1 MHSILKDFDCPICGN
16 RDHVLLV
23 DTIVQGGSERV
34 RSRHLC
40 HHEVKKEVIQDQ
52 PTLAKKLHPPQDY
65 LVASWIG
72 FILVLS
78 IFTTSLLLL
87 FVRHPDLLSLGFQEM
102 IHYVT
107 ALDMIISFV
116 LLPIVVF
123 ASINLGLAIARRPRL
138 FEKIQRWHA
147 LYYCASH
154 DIVFLPGSHT
164 HVPSSKMREL
174 L

>member
-1 MHSILKDFDCPICGN
+1 MHSILKDFDCPMCGN

-40 HHEVKKEVIQDQ
+40 LRAEQNQVIQDQ
-52 PTLAKKLHPPQDY
+52 PALAKKLHPPKDY
-65 LVASWIG
+65 LIASWIG
-72 FILVLS
+72 FILILS
-78 IFTTSLLLL
+78 VFMISLFLL
-87 FVRHPDLLSLGFQEM
+87 FVRHPDLLSFELQE
-102 IHYVT
+102 IVRYIT

-116 LLPIVVF
+116 LLPILVF
-123 ASINLGLAIARRPRL
+123 ASINLAVAIAYRPRL
-138 FEKIQRWHA
+138 VEKIQRWHA

-154 DIVFLPGSHT
+154 DIVFLPGTHT
-164 HVPSSKMREL
+164 HVPSSKMRDL